1 MYYIYTWRNLLCYK
15 LFPPHEY
22 TKHKLIILFTNK
34 DLNIYIKQWLFINLK
49 VYYLSPIYIYI
60 YIYININ
67 NGGDYVSE
75 IPYKIISK
83 IIAQI
88 YKGDITEW

>member
-1 MYYIYTWRNLLCYK
+1 MIIHKPQSILLK
-15 LFPPHEY
+15 P
-22 TKHKLIILFTNK
+22 
-34 DLNIYIKQWLFINLK
+34 
-49 VYYLSPIYIYI
+49 YIYI

-75 IPYKIISK
+75 ISYKIISK
-83 IIAQI
+83 IITQI